1 MEASRDSLLEAGDLV
16 LNTSASPA
24 AAADTPNRRKPDIGI
39 VVSVISFLVWLRL
52 FQTMFYQSVLGNLE
66 GFIKEF
72 LFILLVW
79 IPSITLTCFY
89 FRSDDYQRRFRAAV
103 IASGA
108 R

>member
-1 MEASRDSLLEAGDLV
+1 MVEASRDSLLEAGDLV
-16 LNTSASPA
+16 LNTSPPTAV
-24 AAADTPNRRKPDIGI
+24 DTPNTRRKPDIGI
-39 VVSVISFLVWLRL
+39 VVSVISFMVWLRL

-66 GFIKEF
+66 GFVKEF
-72 LFILLVW
+72 LFVLLVW

-103 IASGA
+103 VASGG